1 MKKTM
6 ILALAVLGMVLGSFA
21 IVTPVKAQGGPCGP
35 SIESGD
41 AQLNSVE
48 NAFTS
53 RVQVEIAFN
62 ANLLSMNL

>member
-21 IVTPVKAQGGPCGP
+21 IVTPVRAQGGPCGP

-41 AQLNSVE
+41 CTVKECGNCLYISCPNGDSV
-48 NAFTS
+48 
-53 RVQVEIAFN
+53 QC
-62 ANLLSMNL
+62 

>member
-21 IVTPVKAQGGPCGP
+21 IVTQVKAQGGPCGP

-41 AQLNSVE
+41 CTIKQCGECLYISCLGGDSV
-48 NAFTS
+48 
-53 RVQVEIAFN
+53 QC
-62 ANLLSMNL
+62 

>member
-1 MKKTM
+1 M
-6 ILALAVLGMVLGSFA
+6 ILALVLLGMVLRNFA
-21 IVTPVKAQGGPCGP
+21 IVTLVKAQGGPCGP

-41 AQLNSVE
+41 CTVNSVD

-53 RVQVEIAFN
+53 LVQVEIAFN